1 MLRFRLWQ
9 NRLKHLFY
17 RIFTNKKFL
26 TAYCEKYDLKFRFFI
41 KDGVGKDI
49 YYKFGVYS
57 EDHITNHLLNTIGIH
72 NEDFIVDIGA
82 NIGWHSLTLSSKA
95 SPTVF
100 SFEPDPFNFNL
111 LKQNKETNNKT
122 NVKLFNVALSNENG
136 TKTLYLYRD
145 HNLGRHSLIQQ
156 QKSVNSTEVTTV
168 RLDDLLEREGMGNR
182 RIKLIKI
189 DVEGFEYMA
198 MLGAKESLKRT
209 DYLLTEFTPDMMRR
223 IDQDPRDYINLLKDS
238 GFKIQQIDQRGLHT
252 PDFENIFANNQQVDF
267 FCSR

>member
-1 MLRFRLWQ
+1 MLLSRLWL
-9 NRLKHLFY
+9 NRAKHLFY
-17 RIFTNKKFL
+17 RGFTNKQFL
-26 TAYCEKYDLKFRFFI
+26 TANCEKYDLKFNFFI

-49 YYKFGVYS
+49 YYKYGVYS
-57 EDHITNHLLNTIGIH
+57 EDHITNYLLNTIGIR

-82 NIGWHSLTLSSKA
+82 NIGWHSMTLSSSA
-95 SPTVF
+95 APTVF

-111 LKQNKETNNKT
+111 LSQNKEINNKT

-136 TKTLYLYRD
+136 KKTLYLYKD

-156 QKSVNSTEVTTV
+156 QKSVRSTEVTTV
-168 RLDDLLEREGMGNR
+168 RLDNLLEKEGMDQR

-209 DYLLTEFTPDMMRR
+209 DYLLTEFTPGMMRK
-223 IDQDPRDYINLLKDS
+223 IDQDPKDYIDLLREA
-238 GFKIQQIDQRGLHT
+238 GFKIQTIDQNGLHT
-252 PDFENIFANNQQVDF
+252 PDFDHILDNNQQVDF

>member
-1 MLRFRLWQ
+1 MLRFRLWA

-17 RIFTNKKFL
+17 RAFTNKQFL

-57 EDHITNHLLNTIGIH
+57 EDHITSYLLNTIGIH
-72 NEDFIVDIGA
+72 KDDFIVDIGA
-82 NIGWHSLTLSSKA
+82 NIGWHSLTLSSKET
-95 SPTVF
+95 PTVF

-111 LKQNKETNNKT
+111 LRQNKEINNKT
-122 NVKLFNVALSNENG
+122 NVRLFNVALSNENG

-156 QKSVNSTEVTTV
+156 QKSVKSTEVTTV
-168 RLDDLLEREGMGNR
+168 RLDTLLEREGMSNR

-189 DVEGFEYMA
+189 DVEGFEYTA
-198 MLGAKESLKRT
+198 MLGATEALKRC
-209 DYLLTEFTPDMMRR
+209 DYLLTEFTPDMMRK
-223 IDQDPRDYINLLKDS
+223 INQEPMDYINLLKDV
-238 GFKIQQIDQRGLHT
+238 GFNIQLIDHNGLHK
-252 PDFENIFANNQQVDF
+252 PDFDTIINNNQQANF